1 MECINEITPFD
12 LSLEKML
19 EYLNKIF
26 LDFNREFFFFLV
38 FGDFGEKQQVEQFGK
53 MIYLLLLLE
62 YIFE

>member
-38 FGDFGEKQQVEQFGK
+38 FGDFWEKQQVEQFGK

>member
-38 FGDFGEKQQVEQFGK
+38 FGDFWEKQQVEQFGK
-53 MIYLLLLLE
+53 MIYLLSLLE